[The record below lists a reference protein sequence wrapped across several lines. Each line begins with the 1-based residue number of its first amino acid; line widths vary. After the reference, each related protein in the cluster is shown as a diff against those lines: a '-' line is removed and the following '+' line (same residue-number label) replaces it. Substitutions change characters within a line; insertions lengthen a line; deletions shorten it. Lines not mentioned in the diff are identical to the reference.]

1 MLQHF
6 DMFLPILTRLFLLL
20 SLALSISSASI
31 LTVTLPSSN
40 ILPNPNSL
48 PASSHATLTTLSSG
62 SEQTYPLK
70 ARLTRS
76 STFVFPDLAQSQQGG
91 AKSYLLDIHS
101 RDYVFAPYRVDVSAD
116 GKVIGVWETFR
127 GHQWENRGA
136 EKALGGSG
144 TGDVVVEARV
154 LGKRGF
160 YEQRPKCEYIS
171 KNSRWI

>member
-1 MLQHF
+1 MYF
-6 DMFLPILTRLFLLL
+6 SILSQLSLLLTLFL
-20 SLALSISSASI
+20 SLTSASV
-31 LTVTLPSSN
+31 LTITIPSSN

-62 SEQTYPLK
+62 SEQPFPLK

-76 STFVFPDLAQSQQGG
+76 STFVFPDLAQTQQGRP
-91 AKSYLLDIHS
+91 KSYLLDIHS
-101 RDYVFAPYRVDVSAD
+101 RDYAFAPYRVDVSAD
-116 GKVIGVWETFR
+116 GNVIGVWETFR
-127 GHQWENRGA
+127 GNQWENKGA
-136 EKALGGSG
+136 EKPLGGSG

-171 KNSRWI
+171 GAGVA